1 MKTKLLCFLPLAF
14 CFALATARAADQ
26 APAPAL
32 VDKTATASDSAS
44 APPIGTGPRI
54 DLLTGSPYIAS
65 HVASELPK
73 STDPL
78 IDPLTGTPY
87 IAVHNPDIVESAIFM
102 IEFKRAHPSERV
114 LFLTGEIRDAQS
126 SNVLPAV
133 AFTWKGTVYFHSY
146 YFGDVPIPLL
156 SPEQVSEGDMSRL
169 HKVFIK
175 LFSYYFYKSCEQKHI
190 PYAIET
196 AYYMGATDTIPHVL
210 PNEQP
215 GDNGEI
221 QAKRVVARL
230 NQLGLTTAKAHFNV
244 SDTDKYGKP
253 VTCDTVTFNFGD
265 FTYGWTPRGCAYL
278 GLASKIYL
286 PGMLDSII
294 FSIDYQKANPTE
306 KVFCFLHQAAD
317 GHIAATTVYTK
328 NGQLWFHHL
337 APGDLPSTLTFDDLK
352 DSDRV
357 IHADLMVYKPALKKF
372 DEADAQLRHQPP
384 SGLKRYLNGY
394 KAPDL
399 SVDGILAELQKRG
412 VEAKIYTGSDSP
424 ELIFVWGNKPFTYKP
439 GLGCFAGEPEQTTA
453 SN

>member
-1 MKTKLLCFLPLAF
+1 LAF
-14 CFALATARAADQ
+14 CLVLTTACAADQ
-26 APAPAL
+26 ASAPAPI
-32 VDKTATASDSAS
+32 DKTATASDSAS

-65 HVASELPK
+65 HAASELPK

-87 IAVHNPDIVESAIFM
+87 IAVHNPSIVESAIFM
-102 IEFKRAHPSERV
+102 IEFKRAHPSERA
-114 LFLTGEIRDAQS
+114 LFLTGEIRDAQA
-126 SNVLPAV
+126 NTFDPAV
-133 AFTWKGTVYFHSY
+133 AFTWKGTVYFHDY
-146 YFGDVPIPLL
+146 CFGDVPIPGL
-156 SPEQVSEGDMSRL
+156 SPEQVSEGYMSRL
-169 HKVFIK
+169 HKAYVKLLTYYFIK
-175 LFSYYFYKSCEQKHI
+175 SCAQMHI
-190 PYAIET
+190 TYPMPAET
-196 AYYMGATDTIPHVL
+196 AYYMGANDTFPHLL
-210 PNEQP
+210 PNELP

-221 QAKRVVARL
+221 QAKRVETRL
-230 NQLGLTTAKAHFNV
+230 KKLGLTTAKAHFNV
-244 SDTDKYGKP
+244 SGTDKYGKS
-253 VTCDTVTFNFGD
+253 VTVDTVTFNFGD
-265 FTYGWTPRGCAYL
+265 FTYGWQPRGCAYL
-278 GLASKIYL
+278 GLASKTYL

-294 FSIDYQKANPTE
+294 FSIDYQKAHPTE

-317 GHIAATTVYTK
+317 GHIAATTVFTK

-337 APGDLPSTLTFDDLK
+337 APGDLSSALTLDDLK

-372 DEADAQLRHQPP
+372 DEDDAQLRHQPP

-424 ELIFVWGNKPFTYKP
+424 ELIFVWGNKSFTYKP
-439 GLGCFAGEPEQTTA
+439 GLGCFAGQPQQTTA